1 MLLRESSRELGQTV
15 NIEAVVNRGMEL
27 TDLGDLPGPGAEGGD
42 RCGEDPYGF
51 PAGTELLRFASA
63 ANRAVN
69 PIDPDSTATTANTA
83 DTDGRDHQTALTTA
97 RAALV
102 AAVGTEGMMEAAAT
116 VAIFNGLVRVADGT
130 GIQLDG
136 AMAAASGVLRHGLG
150 LNTMSGAANTPG
162 ATANAEP
169 QQAASTVEGLFAD

>member
-27 TDLGDLPGPGAEGGD
+27 TDRTHTAGPGVEGGD
-42 RCGEDPYGF
+42 RCGDDPYGF
-51 PAGTELLRFASA
+51 PAATELLRFASA

-69 PIDPDSTATTANTA
+69 LIDPETTA
-83 DTDGRDHQTALTTA
+83 DTGDDHRAALTTA

-136 AMAAASGVLRHGLG
+136 AMAAASGSLRQGLG

-169 QQAASTVEGLFAD
+169 QQATSTVEGLFAD